1 MPVARNQAQARAPL
15 LPGIWGRHVH
25 SCCRRSARFDRS
37 ALLPCRR
44 GQRAATACSPGDGF
58 HVVGADGHVVDRL
71 WADGRAPGLVGLCEL
86 NSWGRGG
93 GGGTQMWARGRAT
106 GRGQL
111 ASAGKLAAS
120 AAPEWARVSLLAI
133 DPVPSELS
141 HRSQPRF
148 SLEARPLQQRKPY
161 PGAVRAAWDALL
173 CGEMAPRHRLG
184 ALTVGLF
191 TPTSFSSG
199 LHLVK
204 GCR

>member
-1 MPVARNQAQARAPL
+1 
-15 LPGIWGRHVH
+15 
-25 SCCRRSARFDRS
+25 
-37 ALLPCRR
+37 
-44 GQRAATACSPGDGF
+44 
-58 HVVGADGHVVDRL
+58 
-71 WADGRAPGLVGLCEL
+71 
-86 NSWGRGG
+86 
-93 GGGTQMWARGRAT
+93 MWARGRAT

-133 DPVPSELS
+133 GPVPSELS

-204 GCR
+204 GCRWKGHSRRRAQRWRSSKASVSAGGPASAPPSLPQRAVLRDLACP